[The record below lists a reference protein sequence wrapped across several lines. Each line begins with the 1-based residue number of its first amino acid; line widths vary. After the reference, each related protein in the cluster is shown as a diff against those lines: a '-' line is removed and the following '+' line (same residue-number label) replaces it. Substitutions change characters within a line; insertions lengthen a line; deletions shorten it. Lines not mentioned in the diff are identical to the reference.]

1 MRPLYKAVVILAL
14 LVLVVSIYR
23 QSTDLERADLGF
35 DLPVAA
41 ATNSPSEVLG
51 AAARPLTA
59 AATRDLTT
67 AQPTEEVW
75 AEAIDTVLRDSA
87 TDVASKS
94 RRMLALLPQLPP
106 ALQAEAAQHLVN
118 LATDSAPGT
127 VVEPLLDPRIDRS
140 ALGVLLLGLLQR
152 ADKIRLPTLLQIAR
166 NPEHA
171 KCAEA
176 LQYLHFLLDS
186 DDPPDSAAWEA
197 RIEARLRPPPS
208 G

>member
-1 MRPLYKAVVILAL
+1 
-14 LVLVVSIYR
+14 
-23 QSTDLERADLGF
+23 
-35 DLPVAA
+35 
-41 ATNSPSEVLG
+41 
-51 AAARPLTA
+51 
-59 AATRDLTT
+59 
-67 AQPTEEVW
+67 
-75 AEAIDTVLRDSA
+75 
-87 TDVASKS
+87 
-94 RRMLALLPQLPP
+94 
-106 ALQAEAAQHLVN
+106 
-118 LATDSAPGT
+118 
-127 VVEPLLDPRIDRS
+127 VEPLLDPRIDRS